1 MNRVDNLINFLIDIL
16 SYGFLDALTVCF
28 IAYTINYKDISLSD
42 IIKQAFCVDI
52 ILCIINLI
60 CPLAIYS
67 QLFMSLGVAIFFI
80 LYNKEYSLNKYLIY
94 CCPVIAISI
103 LEFFIAHIVDNIF
116 SIELLFGVVNSFYR
130 LCAYGLAK
138 SIVFIIFYT
147 WRRIRMKIV
156 LGGVVRR

>member
-16 SYGFLDALTVCF
+16 GYGFLDALIVCF
-28 IAYTINYKDISLSD
+28 VAYTINYKDISLSD

-52 ILCIINLI
+52 ILCITNLI

-80 LYNKEYSLNKYLIY
+80 LYNKEYGLNKYLIY
-94 CCPVIAISI
+94 CCPVITISI

-116 SIELLFGVVNSFYR
+116 SIELLSGVVNSFYR

>member
-1 MNRVDNLINFLIDIL
+1 MDNLINFLIDIL

-28 IAYTINYKDISLSD
+28 VAYTINYKDISLSD
-42 IIKQAFCVDI
+42 IIKQAFYVDI

-80 LYNKEYSLNKYLIY
+80 LYNKEYSLNKYLMY
-94 CCPVIAISI
+94 CCPIIAISI
-103 LEFFIAHIVDNIF
+103 LEFFIIYIANNILNM
-116 SIELLFGVVNSFYR
+116 ELLSDSVNSFYR

-138 SIVFIIFYT
+138 SIVLIIFYM
-147 WRRIRMKIV
+147 WRRIHMKIV
-156 LGGVVRR
+156 IGGVVRR